1 MVDFSQGGIKAPI
14 NAVLKNKTRNMYM
27 NVDRS
32 MMGESVRMNDSFKS
46 IPKKLQH
53 VDFPNNLNIK
63 TGQSL

>member
-1 MVDFSQGGIKAPI
+1 
-14 NAVLKNKTRNMYM
+14 MYM